1 LIDVVSSTQNRTSV
15 DCLRD
20 RTPDVAGGQQFTVL
34 AHGDLY
40 RSLMVNSRPGRDN
53 SVHSVDRAISILQV
67 LARHEAAGVTEI
79 ATELNMHKSTVSR
92 LLTTLE
98 ARGLVEQSFNRGRY
112 RLGYGVVQLAAGAT
126 KKHDLS
132 LISRPICQD
141 LAETVGET
149 VNVAVNDGRS
159 VVSID
164 QVIGSSTVTTVNW
177 VGQRTPMHAT
187 SAGKVFL
194 AYMPPQEVKASLAG
208 GLERYTEHTI
218 VDARILLQ
226 QLEDVRV
233 QGYAQTLE
241 EHEVG
246 LAAVAAPIRA
256 LDDQVIAALTI
267 SGPTFRINEHTIP
280 VVAPHLISAAA
291 VISERNGYPKQG

>member
-1 LIDVVSSTQNRTSV
+1 M
-15 DCLRD
+15 
-20 RTPDVAGGQQFTVL
+20 A
-34 AHGDLY
+34 Y
-40 RSLMVNSRPGRDN
+40 SRAGRDN

-79 ATELNMHKSTVSR
+79 ATELSVHKSTVSR

-98 ARGLVEQSFNRGRY
+98 ARGLVEQSFHRGRY

-149 VNVAVNDGRS
+149 VNVAVHDGRS

-194 AYMPPQEVKASLAG
+194 AYMSPQEVKASLAG
-208 GLERYTEHTI
+208 GLERFTEHTI

-226 QLEDVRV
+226 QLEAVRV

-267 SGPTFRINEHTIP
+267 SGPTFRINENTIP

-291 VISERNGYPKQG
+291 VISERNGYPKPG